1 MLEVDQLKKSFAN
14 DIILE
19 DVSLSVKPKERVA
32 LVGRNGTG
40 KSTLL
45 KIIAGSLEADS
56 GRVSVPRGWRIA
68 YLPQDGVV
76 ASDRPLHEEA
86 LSVFADVLALEA
98 RQRALEAKMRRM
110 PADSPE
116 LVRLIEEHHAL
127 QTDFERLDGFTV
139 EAKVG
144 TVLAGL
150 GFPHDEYDRPVSE
163 YSGGWQMRVA
173 LAKLLLQEADLLL
186 LDEPTNHLDLA
197 AVEWLE
203 EYVQRYRGSVV
214 VVSHDRYFLDRA
226 TTRTLELENGR
237 VTSYPGRYSWYVE
250 ERARRMAAQQGAYER
265 QREYIAEQTAYIEK
279 FRYNAKRS
287 SLVKSRE
294 KMLDKLER
302 IEAPRE
308 GPELAFRLPTAP
320 PSGDEVVA
328 LRGVDKA
335 YGDNPVLQGVDVLVR
350 RSEKL
355 ALVGPN
361 GSGKSTLL
369 RLLARV
375 ERPDGGFVVYGPA
388 VQIAY
393 FAQNSAETLNPRNSV
408 LEEVYGAAPRGTILF
423 QIRSLLGRFL
433 FRQDEVFKSV
443 SALSGG
449 ERSRVAL
456 AKMLLRPANLLLL
469 DEPTNHL
476 DVAAKEV
483 IEDALREYPGT
494 VVVASH
500 DRYFLERF
508 VTRTLEVRDGG
519 LGEYLGN
526 YTYYR
531 ERKEAERAAAQARAE
546 VAERGEA
553 IPPVGRAADKAERV
567 AEANDRK
574 ARAALRKEL
583 QDVEGEVS
591 RLEER
596 IAELA
601 DLLGRA
607 DAYTGGQSP
616 AELVAEYERSTVRL
630 EALNRRWEELVEAM

>member
-1 MLEVDQLKKSFAN
+1 VLEIDQLKKSFGN
-14 DIILE
+14 DIILD
-19 DVSLSVKPKERVA
+19 DVSLSVRPKERVA
-32 LVGRNGTG
+32 LIGRNGTG

-45 KIIAGSLEADS
+45 RIVAGLLESDS
-56 GRVSVPRGWRIA
+56 GRVSVPRGWHIA

-76 ASDRPLHEEA
+76 AAERPLHEEV
-86 LSVFADVLALEA
+86 LSVFADVFALETRQRELEA
-98 RQRALEAKMRRM
+98 RMQRMSPE
-110 PADSPE
+110 SPE
-116 LVRLIEEHHAL
+116 LARLIEEHHAL
-127 QTDFERLDGFTV
+127 QTDFERRDGFTV

-144 TVLAGL
+144 AVLAGL
-150 GFPHDEYDRPVSE
+150 GFPHEEYGRQVSE

-203 EYVQRYRGSVV
+203 EYLQKYRGSVV

-226 TTRTLELENGR
+226 TTRTLELDQGK

-250 ERARRMAAQQGAYER
+250 ERARRIAAQQGAFDR
-265 QREYIAEQTAYIEK
+265 QQGYIADQTAYIER
-279 FRYNAKRS
+279 FRYNNRRA

-294 KMLDKLER
+294 KMLEKLER
-302 IEAPRE
+302 VEAPRE
-308 GPELAFRLPTAP
+308 GPELAFRLPAAP
-320 PSGDEVVA
+320 PSGEEVVA

-335 YGDNPVLQGVDVLVR
+335 YGENQVLQGVDVLVR
-350 RSEKL
+350 RTEKL

-369 RLLARV
+369 RLLARA
-375 ERPDGGFVVYGPA
+375 ERPNRGYLVYGPA
-388 VQIAY
+388 VQVAY
-393 FAQNSAETLNPRNSV
+393 FAQNSAESLNPLNTV

-433 FRQDEVFKSV
+433 FRQDEVFKPV

-483 IEDALREYPGT
+483 VEEALREYPGT

-500 DRYFLERF
+500 DRYFLDRF

-531 ERKEAERAAAQARAE
+531 ERKDAERLAAQARAE
-546 VAERGEA
+546 EVESAEDAPLGSRAAER
-553 IPPVGRAADKAERV
+553 AERV
-567 AEANDRK
+567 TEANDRK
-574 ARAALRKEL
+574 SRAALRKEL
-583 QDVEGEVS
+583 QEVEAEVS
-591 RLEER
+591 RLEGR

-601 DLLGRA
+601 DLLGKA
-607 DAYTGGQSP
+607 SAYAGGQSP
-616 AELVAEYERSTVRL
+616 AELVGEYERSTARL
-630 EALNRRWEELVEAM
+630 EALNQRWEELVEAL